1 MRLFRFGFLFA
12 FASAAAVQD
21 AQAMDEATAAKVRAL
36 PWVHSGSQTL
46 PLSNSTVALQDG
58 YNMVVGESARELMR
72 LVGEPVDPEL
82 EADVLDQDFGK
93 EVLFSFF
100 DVGYVTLDDWKDIDP
115 DEMIDSIK
123 EGTEE
128 ANETRRKNGSAP
140 IHVRGWLRKPT
151 LDQATNTVYWAIS
164 ADDGSPGGLV
174 NSVALR
180 LGRSGYEE
188 LTWVT
193 DQPGYVPQGGA
204 LDQMTRAHTFNPGA
218 RYADFLPGDKTAGY
232 GIAAL
237 VGTVVGVKVLKAGG
251 LVFLLVLLKK
261 FGVIIVAAVGAA
273 LIKMKRIFKRSA
285 GA

>member
-1 MRLFRFGFLFA
+1 
-12 FASAAAVQD
+12 
-21 AQAMDEATAAKVRAL
+21 
-36 PWVHSGSQTL
+36 
-46 PLSNSTVALQDG
+46 
-58 YNMVVGESARELMR
+58 
-72 LVGEPVDPEL
+72 
-82 EADVLDQDFGK
+82 
-93 EVLFSFF
+93 
-100 DVGYVTLDDWKDIDP
+100 
-115 DEMIDSIK
+115 
-123 EGTEE
+123 
-128 ANETRRKNGSAP
+128 
-140 IHVRGWLRKPT
+140 
-151 LDQATNTVYWAIS
+151 
-164 ADDGSPGGLV
+164 
-174 NSVALR
+174 
-180 LGRSGYEE
+180 
-188 LTWVT
+188 VT